1 MQSIIRDKRYTVSN
15 RQAVPF
21 TIALIGKAIRDGSTY
36 LPIRNYAATLA
47 AKAPRKDFWGQLLN
61 VWNDFLKRWRY
72 VRDPHQTETVT
83 TDPKALFNLVIG
95 HNGGSGQGM
104 GVGDCDD
111 ATAAIGALL
120 MSIGF
125 PIRIATTAPPNA
137 PGLHFTH
144 VFAQAKVPGRGWITV
159 DPVLV
164 PHKKNLGDIADHS
177 RLAVW
182 NLYGQLIASKGAPL
196 RSLKHIYQQ

>member
-1 MQSIIRDKRYTVSN
+1 MQSVIRDKRYTVSN

-36 LPIRNYAATLA
+36 LPLRNYAASLA
-47 AKAPRKDFWGQLLN
+47 AKAPRKNYFAQLKN
-61 VWNDFLKRWRY
+61 IWDDFLRRWRY
-72 VRDPHQTETVT
+72 VRDPHQCETVT
-83 TDPKALFNLVIG
+83 MGPAALFNLVIG
-95 HNGGSGQGM
+95 HNGGAGQGV

-111 ATAAIGALL
+111 ATAAIGALM
-120 MSIGF
+120 MSVGF

-137 PGLHFTH
+137 PGMHFTH
-144 VFAQAKVPGRGWITV
+144 VFAQVQVPGRGWITA

-182 NLYGQLIASKGAPL
+182 NLDGRLIAARGAPL
-196 RSLKHIYQQ
+196 RSLKSMYQQ